1 IAASPSFIILSGDSI
16 RHGVDMLYTAGQFH
30 EGSESRNDNEVE
42 MAANSEY
49 HTDAMKAVGDILNY
63 LAILFTQT
71 FPGVEIIVSLGNND
85 VVPDYYLQLRDEISE
100 DSGMLSVIYS
110 ALSNIVS
117 TEEKSTFLRG
127 GYYSRVL
134 PDGLTLL
141 SINTVLYCPVFLPE
155 PSNADDP
162 GEQFHWIR
170 AMLTNIRERGNSQAI
185 IVGHVPPANSLINA
199 STLVGNFR
207 RTQLW
212 KEKYINVYFEIIREF
227 DDVIVGQLFGHLH
240 SDEFRVGVG
249 KSAIPSAI
257 STPLLLAGSLTPLHG
272 NNPSF
277 RKVFYGNDT
286 GDGNKYRLLD
296 YESHRYPI
304 SDSNAGEWSKLY
316 TFSDTYSTVSE
327 EIKAEGLSANVFRSI
342 LQSMK
347 DKGGKPSPILQSFLS
362 LVRSGSDGDV
372 ESSRAD
378 DNCDA
383 ECRAEWL
390 CTLSGTSTANQY
402 NECLSQERGSGWY
415 VISLVAT
422 VLAIALFITT
432 KRFTR
437 RRRKRDQYDSIEGNV
452 EMEQ

>member
-1 IAASPSFIILSGDSI
+1 
-16 RHGVDMLYTAGQFH
+16 
-30 EGSESRNDNEVE
+30 
-42 MAANSEY
+42 MAAN
-49 HTDAMKAVGDILNY
+49 HTDAMKKAGDIINY
-63 LAILFTQT
+63 LVAVFDKA
-71 FPGVEIIVSLGNND
+71 FPEVELIISLGNND
-85 VVPDYYLQLRDEISE
+85 VVPDYYLQLQGETSNVGNVSMTPE
-100 DSGMLSVIYS
+100 DSGMLSVIYNALIDDGRESSGYIQAGQQSRGQSLLS
-110 ALSNIVS
+110 AEDSS
-117 TEEKSTFLRG
+117 TYLKG
-127 GYYSRVL
+127 GYYSRAL
-134 PDGLTLL
+134 TDGLTVL
-141 SINTVLYCPVFLPE
+141 SMNTVLYSSFFGPE

-162 GEQFHWIR
+162 GEQFAWMR
-170 AMLTNIRERGNSQAI
+170 EMLTNIRQSGNKQAI
-185 IVGHVPPANSLINA
+185 IVGHIPPV
-199 STLVGNFR
+199 VGSFR
-207 RTQLW
+207 HTQLW
-212 KEKYINVYFEIIREF
+212 QEKYINVYFEIIREF

-390 CTLSGTSTANQY
+390 CTLSGTTTANQY